1 MYHAIRSIRIRA
13 SNKTLA
19 WDLHFERVAL
29 RSQVPPETGCM
40 ATQNTKSGQQQRPM
54 AIAPGEFFRMNPFS
68 LMRRLSEEMARFVE
82 SGRSEEREKS
92 WMPSVDVS
100 QKEGNYVVHAEL
112 PGIKP
117 EDVKLEITDEAI
129 ILQGERK
136 SEQEE
141 TKGSVHL
148 TERHYGRFYRAIPL
162 PQGAD
167 TEHAKAKFDNG
178 VLQITVPVEEP
189 RSNRREIPI
198 QGTTPAPG
206 TPKAA

>member
-1 MYHAIRSIRIRA
+1 
-13 SNKTLA
+13 
-19 WDLHFERVAL
+19 
-29 RSQVPPETGCM
+29 M
-40 ATQNTKSGQQQRPM
+40 ATQTSKSGQQPDRTQGQGSSIPRSL
-54 AIAPGEFFRMNPFS
+54 AIAPGEFFRMNPIA
-68 LMRRLSEEMARFVE
+68 LMRRLSEEMARLVE
-82 SGRSEEREKS
+82 PGRGGDREQS

-112 PGIKP
+112 AGIKP

-129 ILQGERK
+129 VLQGERK
-136 SEQEE
+136 VEQEE
-141 TKGSVHL
+141 TKGRVHL

-178 VLQITVPVEEP
+178 VLEITVPVEEP

-198 QGTTPAPG
+198 QAGTPTPG